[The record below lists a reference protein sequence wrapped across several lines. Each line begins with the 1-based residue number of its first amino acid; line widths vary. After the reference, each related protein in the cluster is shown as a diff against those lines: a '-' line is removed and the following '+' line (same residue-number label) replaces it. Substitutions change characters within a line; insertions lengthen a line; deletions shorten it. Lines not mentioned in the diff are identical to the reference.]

1 MARDVLHGLGSNR
14 LPGHQCIQ
22 SVAAAASIYA
32 RISSAKG
39 DFSKALFYCR
49 LRVKLLHWVWSKLE
63 NQTLDP
69 SENKTLRRDEV
80 DMLTDSLSSLSVSN
94 PSLLKLQP
102 TNYMERSVIKT
113 GSLTPQL
120 FDALTNLAGVYA
132 HQGLLA
138 DSRYYLEQSV
148 KVAKN
153 AGPSFQGR
161 YHAQLGQYL
170 VRSGDMENGNNHLSQ
185 AGAMCNATEPI
196 CHFMALQMA
205 LAESLAKSNK
215 PQSATSALALANSK
229 LESMMQTDHTDRIVC
244 GGSGS
249 MVRGVQNNSIGDT
262 SSTVKSR
269 ITGGTKI
276 AAKRKGPTNSQV
288 LQVASA
294 KSRADDCIAFVRMK
308 ATLLRYQAWIA
319 MGEVDFDRAEQS
331 ISDAVQCNSTPLSRI
346 GNTMLTATLATRRAL
361 ADMATDLVFCV
372 IPESTICCPSIQST
386 GRVGE
391 DSSDGSPAK
400 REDIRVVARG
410 KTSKANLKTTKSSKK
425 PVPPGFVEL
434 LNQAREDL
442 NKIRS
447 LTVIAGSTADLHK
460 LVDGLIRAL
469 MMLSAFP
476 SSRATHL
483 QNPTFAMYVMGKF
496 CVAVS
501 CRSCY

>member
-1 MARDVLHGLGSNR
+1 MARDVLHGLGSKR

-22 SVAAAASIYA
+22 YVAAAASIYA

-49 LRVKLLHWVWSKLE
+49 LRVKLLHWVWSKME
-63 NQTLDP
+63 HQTIGP
-69 SENKTLRRDEV
+69 SDNKALLRDEV
-80 DMLTDSLSSLSVSN
+80 DMLTESLSSLSFSN
-94 PSLLKLQP
+94 PSLPKLQP
-102 TNYMERSVIKT
+102 TNNTECSISKT
-113 GSLTPQL
+113 GFLTPQL
-120 FDALTNLAGVYA
+120 FDALTNLAEVYA

-138 DSRYYLEQSV
+138 DSRYYMEQSV
-148 KVAKN
+148 KIAKN

-170 VRSGDMENGNNHLSQ
+170 VRSGDMENGNHHLSQ
-185 AGAMCNATEPI
+185 AGAMCNTTEPI
-196 CHFMALQMA
+196 CQFMALQMA

-215 PQSATSALALANSK
+215 PQSATSALAIANSK
-229 LESMMQTDHTDRIVC
+229 LESMMQKDYTDRIVC

-249 MVRGVQNNSIGDT
+249 LARGVQNIPIGDT
-262 SSTVKSR
+262 TTTVKSQ

-288 LQVASA
+288 LQGAS
-294 KSRADDCIAFVRMK
+294 KSRADDCIAFVRIK

-319 MGEVDFDRAEQS
+319 MDEVDFDRAEQS

-386 GRVGE
+386 GKIGE
-391 DSSDGSPAK
+391 DSSDDSPAK
-400 REDIRVVARG
+400 KEDMRVVVRG
-410 KTSKANLKTTKSSKK
+410 KQSKANIKTTKSSKK
-425 PVPPGFVEL
+425 PVLPGFVEL

-447 LTVIAGSTADLHK
+447 LIVIAGSTADLHK
-460 LVDGLIRAL
+460 FVDGLIRAL

-476 SSRATHL
+476 SSIATHL

-496 CVAVS
+496 YVAFS
-501 CRSCY
+501 CRNCY